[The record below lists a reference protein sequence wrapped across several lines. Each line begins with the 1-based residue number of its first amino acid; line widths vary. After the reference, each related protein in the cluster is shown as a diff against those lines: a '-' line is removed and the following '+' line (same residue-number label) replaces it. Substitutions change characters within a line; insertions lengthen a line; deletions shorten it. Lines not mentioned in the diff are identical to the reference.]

1 MTIKSFLLTLILALT
16 TAAATAQTK
25 LFEKYESVKGV
36 ETVFISKTL
45 LSMAT
50 GSKMID
56 QEIGKVARK
65 LDEVR
70 ILSCEETALAKK
82 IREEAAAI
90 YKAGP
95 YEQLMRINDDGE
107 KTIIYARKLDKK
119 HEYVLFCYEKDEV
132 EIINL
137 VGNLTL
143 DELKRIAD

>member
-1 MTIKSFLLTLILALT
+1 
-16 TAAATAQTK
+16 
-25 LFEKYESVKGV
+25 
-36 ETVFISKTL
+36 
-45 LSMAT
+45 MAT
-50 GSKMID
+50 GSKMTD
-56 QEIGKVARK
+56 KEIGKVARK

-119 HEYVLFCYEKDEV
+119 YEYVLFCYEKDEV

>member
-1 MTIKSFLLTLILALT
+1 MNSKSFFLAIILALT
-16 TAAATAQTK
+16 AATASAQTK
-25 LFEKYESVKGV
+25 LFEKYENVKRV
-36 ETVFISKTL
+36 ETVFISKAL

-50 GSKMID
+50 GGKMID
-56 QEIGKVARK
+56 KEIGKVAQK

-70 ILSCEETALAKK
+70 ILSCEAPALARK

-90 YKAGP
+90 YKTGA
-95 YEQLMRINDDGE
+95 YEQLMRINDDDE
-107 KTIIYARKLDKK
+107 KTFIYAKKIDKK
-119 HEYVLFCYEKDEV
+119 YEYVLFSYEKDEV